1 MENNCMQIFEN
12 EMFGSLRTVMI
23 DGEPWFVGK
32 DVAEA
37 LGYGNGNKN
46 SKAITN
52 AIADHVDERNKK
64 LLSYS
69 ELKGYQNGDLKNIS
83 RYGATVINE
92 SGLYTL
98 IFGSKLP
105 SAKQFIGW
113 VTEEVLPT
121 IRRTGA
127 YMMPF
132 VLQKASEEPEYL
144 QYIVDLL
151 AQDKRRQLLITKETV
166 KLHDEYHEWNN
177 KVITPLL
184 DGIATYEQVTD
195 KLAVRKES
203 YSALSLHY
211 GYNVY
216 YMRSEFIDEQMD
228 IAKQNGIDIN
238 RSEFEVAFLY
248 IIYINEACRNI
259 YEDMLTKAF
268 SNVQK
273 MQKQLQEVIA

>member
-1 MENNCMQIFEN
+1 MQIFEN
-12 EMFGSLRTVMI
+12 EMFGSLRTIMI

-32 DVAEA
+32 DVAKA
-37 LGYGNGNKN
+37 LGYGNEKGN
-46 SKAITN
+46 SKALNN
-52 AIADHVDERNKK
+52 AIADHVDEEDKEVTK
-64 LLSYS
+64 MVTP
-69 ELKGYQNGDLKNIS
+69 GG
-83 RYGATVINE
+83 
-92 SGLYTL
+92 
-98 IFGSKLP
+98 
-105 SAKQFIGW
+105 KQ
-113 VTEEVLPT
+113 
-121 IRRTGA
+121 
-127 YMMPF
+127 
-132 VLQKASEEPEYL
+132 
-144 QYIVDLL
+144 
-151 AQDKRRQLLITKETV
+151 RRQLLITKETV
-166 KLHDEYHEWNN
+166 KLHDEYHEWSN

-184 DGIATYEQVTD
+184 DGIATYEQVAD

-216 YMRSEFIDEQMD
+216 YMRSEFINEQMD

-259 YEDMLTKAF
+259 YEDMLTIAF